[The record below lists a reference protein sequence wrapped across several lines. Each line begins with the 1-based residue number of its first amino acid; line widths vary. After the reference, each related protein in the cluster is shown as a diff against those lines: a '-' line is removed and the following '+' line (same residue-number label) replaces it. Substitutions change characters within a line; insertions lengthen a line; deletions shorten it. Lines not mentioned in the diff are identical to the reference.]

1 MEHDMIDMKQIKENV
16 SSKIKTYQHQEE
28 ADFPLKE
35 TRQTIRNKSSEESSA
50 AIGAS
55 IRIKGDVTGD
65 ENLIIQGEVE
75 GTIVVQGHNVTISKT
90 GKVKANIEARQI
102 IVEGKL
108 EGDLNGDEKVIICE
122 TGNVYGNIVAP
133 RVKLEDGALFKG
145 SIEMEPH
152 PHKATNVKPTINT
165 VTGSESSDLK
175 TA

>member
-1 MEHDMIDMKQIKENV
+1 MIDMKQIKENV

-28 ADFPLKE
+28 AEFPAKE

-90 GKVKANIEARQI
+90 GKVKADIEARQI

-122 TGNVYGNIVAP
+122 TGNVYGNIIAP

-152 PHKATNVKPTINT
+152 AQKATSAKPIVNT
-165 VTGSESSDLK
+165 MQGSDSKDLK